1 MQLEALEVL
10 SPHQTAELL
19 LLPLPVPPEKDDV
32 INRVFDF
39 LTESPEERKLP
50 EVLLHLVNMSQEVLA
65 IFLCSTTLLRPDA
78 IVLVCRVQGSRF
90 RVSYF

>member
-1 MQLEALEVL
+1 MQLEALEVM

-50 EVLLHLVNMSQEVLA
+50 EVLLHLVKIAQEV
-65 IFLCSTTLLRPDA
+65 TLFSSHSLPHLSMNCNDT
-78 IVLVCRVQGSRF
+78 
-90 RVSYF
+90 

>member
-50 EVLLHLVNMSQEVLA
+50 EVLLHLVNMSHQVRTPSLQ
-65 IFLCSTTLLRPDA
+65 T
-78 IVLVCRVQGSRF
+78 IVSMLDWTFKTFQQ
-90 RVSYF
+90 